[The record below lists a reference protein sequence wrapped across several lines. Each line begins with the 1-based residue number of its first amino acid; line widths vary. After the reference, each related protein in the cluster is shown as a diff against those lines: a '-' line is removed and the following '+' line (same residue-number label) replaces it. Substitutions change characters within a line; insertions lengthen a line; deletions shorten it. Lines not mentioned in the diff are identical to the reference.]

1 MKNLSTEELN
11 LLSKYE
17 KQFRTA
23 VYSRYL
29 RAMPVSFY
37 DDFIKIAKE
46 QGVRVNLNCGECML
60 NAVSTIG
67 RLYFA
72 QKSEIPVPT
81 DSSELTVDNSPCN
94 SPSVPDKP
102 SKPVDNS
109 KTSPKVSRTSPK
121 PQKPKSNKTNK
132 H

>member
-72 QKSEIPVPT
+72 QKADIPVPS
-81 DSSELTVDNSPCN
+81 DSSELPVDNTPCLPVNKPTSKPKSSP
-94 SPSVPDKP
+94 KP
-102 SKPVDNS
+102 SKS
-109 KTSPKVSRTSPK
+109 SPK

>member
-81 DSSELTVDNSPCN
+81 DSSELPVDNSPCL
-94 SPSVPDKP
+94 PVDKP